1 MKRSNKHQ
9 NLVDNYDQQK
19 SKHLEKLTNQILK
32 IDETNFKLKN
42 KPLKKDIFKFFK

>member
-9 NLVDNYDQQK
+9 NLVDNYNQQK

-32 IDETNFKLKN
+32 IDETNSKLKT
-42 KPLKKDIFKFFK
+42 KTFKKDIFKFFK